1 MGKFLREHFRLS
13 KAVVLLLLI
22 MAATA
27 FGMNRLS
34 ETSVDRGGLAK
45 TAATPNSQN
54 CSHRVGNVWFTIT
67 NWGFFGSQFQQSQ
80 LKEMYCLSSSVAS
93 GSLAPSFEFPAGT
106 GVNYLFQGA
115 LWIGAIVGEDTLVS
129 VGADGWQWIHEMYPQ
144 SAPNGGIIQ
153 KSNRGSSEFFS
164 EDAISEQDFVAEYTD
179 TLVDETWT
187 ASDPR
192 DARPHKPLGIKV
204 LQRSYSWSY
213 TYAEDFILL
222 DYRLVNIGTKD
233 ITKAYMALYVDADNW
248 HPSTPNGFADDISG
262 YRFTVPSPAC
272 KDLEDSINIA
282 WTADNDGDPDR
293 NGLFGANS
301 ATSVSGTRVVR
312 SPNPDLR
319 FSFNWWV
326 SNGDDVSLDWG
337 PRRQENSRNF
347 GTGGLGTPEGDKN
360 KYYIISVRE
369 FDYDQIFSAVD
380 HSADGWQPPPAN
392 IASNLA
398 DGYDT
403 RYLFSFGP
411 FDIAPGDTVPFTIG
425 YIGGEGFHVKP
436 DDFQKYFDANDPQM
450 FYDRLDFTDFAT
462 NAQWAAWVYDN
473 PGVDTDNDSYK
484 GQRIVNPCSGDSVYV
499 SGDGIPDFSGPPPP
513 TVPILR
519 FSSSPGSVTV
529 RWNGKIS
536 ETSKDPFSF
545 QRDFE
550 GYRVYMGQ
558 KLQLNE
564 FALLTS
570 YDHYDFSRHHE
581 NRSYSPPR
589 WEVTE
594 IPFTIEQ
601 LKAIYEKDGFVFDPS
616 NYPSQ
621 DNPLK
626 WDTKDSVGNVTST
639 DYYFFTPQDYNRSD
653 LGGSGGIE
661 KTYPD
666 ADSGHMVWD
675 SQLGDSVDA
684 YYEYEYSI
692 DGLLPSR
699 PVYLSVSTFD
709 YGNPATN
716 LAPLESSPLANA
728 VEIYPV
734 YSADV
739 VADSAK
745 KVAVFP
751 NPYRI
756 NGGYAEA
763 GYEDVATALSEERAR
778 RIHFA
783 NLPREAT
790 IRIYTLDGD
799 LVRELQHPCNCS
811 LQEGESMISWD
822 LISRNTQAVVSGIY
836 LYTVESKVGTQ
847 VGKFVI
853 IK

>member
-1 MGKFLREHFRLS
+1 MGKSFREHFRLS
-13 KAVVLLLLI
+13 KAAVLLLLI

-27 FGMNRLS
+27 SGMNELS
-34 ETSVDRGGLAK
+34 ETSVDRGDLAK
-45 TAATPNSQN
+45 VAAIPNTQN

-80 LKEMYCLSSSVAS
+80 LKEMYCLSSTVAG

-129 VGADGWQWIHEMYPQ
+129 VGADGWQWTHEMYPQ
-144 SAPNGGIIQ
+144 AAPNGGIIQ
-153 KSNRGSSEFFS
+153 KSNRRSSEFYS
-164 EDAISEQDFVAEYTD
+164 EDAISEQDFIAEYTD
-179 TLVDETWT
+179 TLVDDTWT
-187 ASDPR
+187 ARDPN
-192 DARPHKPLGIKV
+192 DNRPHKPLGMKV

-213 TYAEDFILL
+213 SYAEDFILL

-248 HPSTPNGFADDISG
+248 HPSTANGFADDISG

-293 NGLFGANS
+293 SGLFGPTS
-301 ATSVSGTRVVR
+301 ATCVAGTRVVR
-312 SPNPDLR
+312 SPNPELE

-326 SNGDDVSLDWG
+326 SNGDATLDWG
-337 PRRQENSRNF
+337 PRLRENNRNF

-360 KYYIISVRE
+360 KYYIMSVRE

-380 HSADGWQPPPAN
+380 QSAKGWLPPPAN
-392 IASNLA
+392 IACNLA

-411 FDIAPGDTVPFTIG
+411 FDVAPGDTVPFTIG
-425 YIGGEGFHVKP
+425 YVGGEGFHVKP
-436 DDFQKYFDANDPQM
+436 DNFQKYFDCNDPQT
-450 FYDRLDFTDFAT
+450 FYDRLNFADFAT

-473 PGVDTDNDSYK
+473 PGVDTDNNGYK
-484 GQRIVNPCSGDSVYV
+484 GQRIENPCSGDSVYV
-499 SGDGIPDFSGPPPP
+499 SGDGVPDFAGPPPP

-519 FSSSPGSVTV
+519 FSSSPGSVTI

-536 ETSKDPFSF
+536 ETSLDPFSF
-545 QRDFE
+545 KKDFE

-570 YDHYDFSRHHE
+570 YDHYNFSRHHE
-581 NRSYSPPR
+581 NQSYSPPR

-594 IPFTIEQ
+594 IPFTLDSLRVLYGQ
-601 LKAIYEKDGFVFDPS
+601 DFDPGH
-616 NYPSQ
+616 YGSQ
-621 DNPLK
+621 DSPLIV
-626 WDTKDSVGNVTST
+626 TDSTGTSR
-639 DYYFFTPQDYNRSD
+639 YFFTSQDYNRWELDDS
-653 LGGSGGIE
+653 SGI
-661 KTYPD
+661 TRVNRNAAPT
-666 ADSGHMVWD
+666 DSVWD
-675 SQLGDSVDA
+675 AESDQWVWP

-699 PVYLSVSTFD
+699 PVYMSVSTFD

-745 KVAVFP
+745 KVSVFP

-763 GYEDVATALSEERAR
+763 GYEDVATALSADRAR

-799 LVRELQHPCNCS
+799 LVRELQHPCDCP
-811 LQEGESMISWD
+811 LQEGESMTSWD

-836 LYTVESKVGTQ
+836 LYTVESKMGTQ